1 MLDFYGLKD
10 DVEGGFVFFFQAT
23 NEGTM
28 KRVVKS
34 ALLGKEPNVFTTNL
48 KDKSIYHLGKIDT
61 DTGVVT
67 PNTPIFVCGIQ
78 TLRLELI
85 QEIKIAK
92 TEAGEEKPEANEVCK
107 DE

>member
-48 KDKSIYHLGKIDT
+48 KDKSVYLLGKIDQA
-61 DTGVVT
+61 TGAVS
-67 PNTPIFVCGIQ
+67 PNTPIFMCGVQ

-85 QEIKIAK
+85 QEIKISKA
-92 TEAGEEKPEANEVCK
+92 EAGVEKPEANEVCT